1 MARFAGV
8 CGTITIIM
16 SMTATETSEAIAA
29 KTTEL
34 CEAILKDAEF
44 QRLRGQITAFLEDDA
59 ARGQYDALSLKG
71 QMLQQKQQM
80 GMELTEDE
88 IADFNKHRDA
98 LLNNSVAK
106 NFLDAQREVGQIQDY
121 IMKHVTKTF
130 ELGRLPTAEDLDD
143 GGCCNDSGG
152 CGCH

>member
-1 MARFAGV
+1 M
-8 CGTITIIM
+8 I
-16 SMTATETSEAIAA
+16 ATETNATIAA

-34 CEAILKDAEF
+34 CEAILNDPEF
-44 QRLRGQITAFLEDDA
+44 QRLRGQISTFLEDDA

-80 GMELTEDE
+80 GMQLTEQE
-88 IADFNKHRDA
+88 IEDFNQHRDA
-98 LLNNSVAK
+98 LLNNQVAK
-106 NFLDAQREVGQIQDY
+106 NFLDAQREVNSIQEY
-121 IMKHVTKTF
+121 VMKHVSKTF
-130 ELGRLPTAEDLDD
+130 ELGRLPTQEDMDD

>member
-1 MARFAGV
+1 M
-8 CGTITIIM
+8 I
-16 SMTATETSEAIAA
+16 ATETNATIAA

-34 CEAILKDAEF
+34 CEAILNDSEF
-44 QRLRGQITAFLEDDA
+44 QRLRGQIGTFLEDDA

-80 GMELTEDE
+80 GMQLTEQE
-88 IADFNKHRDA
+88 IEDFNQHRDA
-98 LLNNSVAK
+98 LLNNQVAK
-106 NFLDAQREVGQIQDY
+106 NFLDAQREVNSIQEY
-121 IMKHVTKTF
+121 VMKHVAKTF
-130 ELGRLPTAEDLDD
+130 ELGRLPTQEDMDD